1 MLASTSR
8 NKLTLKNNMKLKL
21 TSLLVALG
29 LITNAAFAGN
39 SAKIG
44 YASDFFYRGEQK
56 ALESVQSSVD
66 LEASLL
72 GLDGKL
78 HACTNQS
85 IDEGVDS
92 YRFAAGLGTS
102 FAEDLFSV
110 YGGFN
115 HYEDVAGDALSEI
128 EVSAS
133 VNVFANPTVS
143 VFRNVDE
150 DLYTFEGSLSESLDL
165 SFASLDLRG
174 SIGHT
179 DVTAS
184 NDRTYYSVG
193 GGLTRQVGAGVDVGL
208 SIDLIDSDDIDRE
221 FVFGSALTF
230 TF

>member
-1 MLASTSR
+1 
-8 NKLTLKNNMKLKL
+8 MKLKL
-21 TSLLVALG
+21 TSLLVAFG
-29 LITNAAFAGN
+29 LLTNAALAGN

-56 ALESVQSSVD
+56 ALESIQSLVD

-72 GLDGKL
+72 GLNGKL

-92 YRFAAGLGTS
+92 YRFSAGLGTS

-115 HYEDVAGDALSEI
+115 HFEDVVGDALSEI

-143 VFRNVDE
+143 AFRNVDE

-165 SFASLDLRG
+165 SFASLDVRG

-179 DVTAS
+179 DITTS
-184 NDRTYYSVG
+184 SDRTYYSVG
-193 GGLTRQVGAGVDVGL
+193 GGLTRQVGAGVDIGL
-208 SIDLIDSDDIDRE
+208 SVDLVDADDIDRE
-221 FVFGSALTF
+221 FVFGTALTF
-230 TF
+230 NF

>member
-1 MLASTSR
+1 
-8 NKLTLKNNMKLKL
+8 MKLKL

-56 ALESVQSSVD
+56 ALESIQSAVD

-115 HYEDVAGDALSEI
+115 HFEDVAGDALSEI

-143 VFRNVDE
+143 AFRNVDE
-150 DLYTFEGSLSESLDL
+150 NLYTFEGSLSESFDL
-165 SFASLDLRG
+165 SFASLDVRG
-174 SIGHT
+174 SVGNT
-179 DVTAS
+179 EVTTS

-193 GGLTRQVGAGVDVGL
+193 GGLTRQVGAGVDL
-208 SIDLIDSDDIDRE
+208 SLSVDLVDSDDIERE
-221 FVFGSALTF
+221 FVFGTALAF
-230 TF
+230 SF